1 MNELMTFEGN
11 EIEVFEF
18 DGKVLFNAKDVA
30 EILEI
35 KNINDNISKMNEKQV
50 VKLTNSIIGKTDF
63 RNIHNTGENFLTES
77 GVYKLIMRSNKPETE
92 RFQDWVTDEVLPSIR
107 KNGSYAVAN
116 INNELLNLMDSK
128 IKELDSKVKK
138 LDDYYRPTH
147 KEKVSISNYIKK
159 RLGIQS
165 KDREYE
171 LIIDRIM
178 ICFGV
183 EKFQDI
189 PYEKLQANMDI
200 VDESIDVI
208 HKENKNQLKMF

>member
-1 MNELMTFEGN
+1 MKSESP
-11 EIEVFEF
+11 
-18 DGKVLFNAKDVA
+18 KA
-30 EILEI
+30 E
-35 KNINDNISKMNEKQV
+35 K
-50 VKLTNSIIGKTDF
+50 
-63 RNIHNTGENFLTES
+63 
-77 GVYKLIMRSNKPETE
+77 
-92 RFQDWVTDEVLPSIR
+92 FQDWVTDEVLPSIR
-107 KNGSYAVAN
+107 KNGSYSLETFSN
-116 INNELLNLMDSK
+116 DLLNIMNNK
-128 IKELDSKVKK
+128 IKELDNKVSK

-147 KEKVSISNYIKK
+147 KEKISISNYIKK

-189 PYEKLQANMDI
+189 PIEKLQANMNL
-200 VDESIDVI
+200 VDESIDAI